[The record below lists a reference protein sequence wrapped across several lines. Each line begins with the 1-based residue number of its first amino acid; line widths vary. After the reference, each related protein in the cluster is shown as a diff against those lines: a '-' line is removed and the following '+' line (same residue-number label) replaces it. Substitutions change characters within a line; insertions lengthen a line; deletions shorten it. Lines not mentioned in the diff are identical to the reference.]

1 MMLGYAWGPVE
12 FTVATA
18 LLVLLTYA
26 SSRLLFNTK
35 HKKGLQQKPFL
46 GGNDAEAP
54 HYAAGNLYWGFTR
67 ALEGYYKKVV
77 PLHSG
82 NINDYMSWFVI
93 VMAALLVLMTVF
105 A

>member
-1 MMLGYAWGPVE
+1 MLGWSWGPIE
-12 FTVATA
+12 FTAAAA
-18 LLVLLTYA
+18 LLIFLVYA
-26 SSRLLFNTK
+26 ASRLLFNTK

-54 HYAAGNLYWGFTR
+54 HYAAGNLYWGFTN
-67 ALEGYYKKVV
+67 ALGRYYKAVV

-82 NINDYMSWFVI
+82 SINDYIAFFM
-93 VMAALLVLMTVF
+93 MTAAVLLILTAVL